1 MEEIMKPVILLCF
14 VATNAM
20 ALDIDKEW
28 SRYNVDFES
37 LKQKSTVA
45 TTRSIPVPNVE
56 KEKNKEKI
64 VDKSTP
70 LPSKNTQDNTMQQVD
85 PKSPER
91 LGHKLSDPNVRDRV
105 VELYNKPDT
114 VVYSATVR

>member
-1 MEEIMKPVILLCF
+1 MKPVILLCF

-28 SRYNVDFES
+28 SRYNVDFER

-45 TTRSIPVPNVE
+45 TTRSIPAPIVE
-56 KEKNKEKI
+56 KDKEKI

-70 LPSKNTQDNTMQQVD
+70 LPAKNTQDNTMQQVD

>member
-1 MEEIMKPVILLCF
+1 MKPVILLCF

-28 SRYNVDFES
+28 SRYNVDFER

-56 KEKNKEKI
+56 KEKDKDKI

-85 PKSPER
+85 PKSSER